1 MPSETI
7 SVRVVARCRPLTQ
20 DEQEKGGNSV
30 VTVNGDK
37 VKVNC
42 AGKESVFSLDGSFG
56 PEQSNK
62 HVYEGAVN
70 SLLQGAIDGYNVTI
84 MAFGATGSGK
94 SHLMCGSEGDPGI
107 IPILTQNLFRHIR
120 ERNNKEF
127 MVTVSH
133 VEILDEKMTDLLN
146 PHNNTMTIR
155 QHPHKGIF
163 IDGLSE
169 LTVKTG
175 DDIAL
180 YFTQGTRARK
190 LGSSDIRAHRARANA
205 VFMIS
210 LEQKERQSSKIGLRS
225 TIMLAD
231 LAGCESINSTD
242 QNIVNGTQGILNVI
256 SALAEGKKK
265 GGHIPYRE
273 SKVSR
278 LLQDSLGGNAATLI
292 ISAISPLDR
301 SYSDTMTTLQYS
313 TLAKKI
319 KNTVRLNMDDTHDVI
334 AEMRQD
340 IARLRDKIASASQP
354 DRDDISRME
363 DLIRDLE
370 IAKKQTWPEKEKM
383 SAKYEEERKINLAN
397 KGILEWV
404 MDSMSRGTKEHQ
416 EKMLLLQKEKG
427 QVSSQYKDK
436 RKEVDSLREQLQI
449 KIADY
454 AKFTESGKKSDSE
467 TKTRVTA
474 IHELKERLKK
484 ETETLKSLKEQ
495 LVDVQQRQ
503 HQEREDA
510 KSHTSAIKGNA
521 ELRQKVERE
530 EREQMEM
537 EHKVMI
543 DEELEKSKMEVEA
556 EKTDIQL
563 RAAEGKQYSVKEG
576 SDLEIQVAEM
586 KADRSVVALKLETLQ
601 TEKKHVL
608 SELEE
613 VYVSHREEMEL
624 QQLQHFQTFRAYRE
638 MFEEQKAAIDSR
650 YRQLLEESIQDAVYL
665 SSRNSDITQENQ
677 LLKQQIAEMKDVI
690 TKLGG
695 TIPDSVR

>member
-1 MPSETI
+1 MPSETV
-7 SVRVVARCRPLTQ
+7 SVRVVAKCRALTQ
-20 DEQEKGGNSV
+20 DEMDKGGNSV

-42 AGKESVFSLDGSFG
+42 AGKESVFSLDGTFG
-56 PEQSNK
+56 PEQTNK

-84 MAFGATGSGK
+84 MAFGATESGK
-94 SHLMCGSEGDPGI
+94 SHLMSGSEDDPGV
-107 IPILTQNLFRHIR
+107 IPILIQNLFRHIR
-120 ERNNKEF
+120 ERTNKEF

-190 LGSSDIRAHRARANA
+190 LGSSDIKAHRARANA
-205 VFMIS
+205 VFIIC
-210 LEQKERQSSKIGLRS
+210 LEQKERQSSKVGLRS

-231 LAGCESINSTD
+231 LAGCESANSTD
-242 QNIVNGTQGILNVI
+242 PSILAGTQGILNVI
-256 SALAEGKKK
+256 SALADGKKK

-292 ISAISPLDR
+292 ISTISPLDK
-301 SYSDTMTTLQYS
+301 SYPDTMTTLQYS
-313 TLAKKI
+313 VLAKNI
-319 KNTVRLNMDDTHDVI
+319 KNTVRLNMDDTQDVI

-340 IARLRDKIASASQP
+340 IARLRDKIASASHP
-354 DRDDISRME
+354 DRNDIGRME

-404 MDSMSRGTKEHQ
+404 MDSMSRGSKEHQ
-416 EKMLLLQKEKG
+416 EKMMLLQKEKG
-427 QVSSQYKDK
+427 QISGQYKDK
-436 RKEVDSLREQLQI
+436 RREVDSLREQLQA

-467 TKTRVTA
+467 TKTKVTA

-484 ETETLKSLKEQ
+484 ETEALKSLKEQ

-503 HQEREDA
+503 QQERENA

-530 EREQMEM
+530 ERERMEL
-537 EHKVMI
+537 EHKAMI
-543 DEELEKSKMEVEA
+543 DEELEKSRLEVDT
-556 EKTDIQL
+556 EKTEIQL
-563 RAAEGKQYSVKEG
+563 RAAEGKQYSTKEG
-576 SDLEIQVAEM
+576 SDLEIRVAEM
-586 KADRSVVALKLETLQ
+586 KADRSVVALKLQTLGM
-601 TEKKHVL
+601 EKKHIL

-613 VYVSHREEMEL
+613 AYVSHKEEIEL
-624 QQLQHFQTFRAYRE
+624 QQLQHYQTFRAYRE
-638 MFEEQKAAIDSR
+638 MFEEQKAAIDAR

-665 SSRNSDITQENQ
+665 SSRNSDLTQENQ
-677 LLKQQIAEMKDVI
+677 MLKQQIAEMKDVI

-695 TIPDSVR
+695 TIPDSVH